1 MMRPIRVQSPCKGL
15 GFICFADISEKAN
28 TSVNSLDLR
37 D

>member
-1 MMRPIRVQSPCKGL
+1 MRPIRVQSPYDGL
-15 GFICFADISEKAN
+15 GFICLADTSEKAN